1 MKNKLSFLILLILLI
16 LAVFCDVLAPFDPNL
31 SDFSNT
37 NLAPNKVHFFGSDF
51 LGRDIFSRS
60 LYGLK
65 NSLIIG
71 IIAGFISTVIAFLYA
86 SLCLIK
92 PLQNALQS
100 GIDAFLSIPNV
111 LFILTFASITGG
123 GIISIILVISLF
135 SWMSSAKVFIGRI
148 NLLFQSPFVFQSKSF
163 GATKFKLVFYE
174 ILPNLKELFLSL
186 FAINSAHAI
195 SHEATLSFFGMA
207 GDLNMISLGL
217 MINESTNA
225 LFMGAWWVAFFP
237 GFMLFL
243 LIFCIVSITPDDKGI
258 KI

>member
-1 MKNKLSFLILLILLI
+1 MQSKIILIFTLILLF
-16 LAVFCDVLAPFDPNL
+16 LAIFCESLAPFDPNL

-37 NLAPNKVHFFGSDF
+37 NLPPNLTHFFGSDY
-51 LGRDIFSRS
+51 LGRDIFSRT
-60 LYGLK
+60 LFGLR

-71 IIAGFISTVIAFLYA
+71 VIAGLISTIIAFLYA
-86 SLCLIK
+86 SLSLIK
-92 PLQNALQS
+92 PLKNSLES
-100 GIDAFLSIPNV
+100 GIDAFLSIPNI
-111 LFILTFASITGG
+111 LFIMTFASISGG

-148 NLLFQSPFVFQSKSF
+148 NLIFQAPFIAQSISF
-163 GATKFKLVFYE
+163 GGGKFKILFYE
-174 ILPNLKELFLSL
+174 ILPNLKSLFLSL

-243 LIFCIVSITPDDKGI
+243 LIFCIISIGKDEKGI

>member
-1 MKNKLSFLILLILLI
+1 MRNKIVLFITIILVI
-16 LAVFCDVLAPFDPNL
+16 LAVFSSFIAPFNPNL

-37 NLAPNKVHFFGSDF
+37 NLAPNSTHFFGSDF
-51 LGRDIFSRS
+51 LGRDIFSRT

-71 IIAGFISTVIAFLYA
+71 TIAGFIATIIAFLYA
-86 SLCLIK
+86 SLSLIK
-92 PLQNALQS
+92 PLQNSLQS
-100 GIDAFLSIPNV
+100 GIDAFLSIPNI

-123 GIISIILVISLF
+123 GIISIILVIALF

-148 NLLFQSPFVFQSKSF
+148 NLLYQSPFIIQSMSL
-163 GATKFKLVFYE
+163 GASKFKVLFYE
-174 ILPNLKELFLSL
+174 VLPNLKGLFLSL